1 MRSFFK
7 VSVVFKSKHEKSCM
21 GIDVLPFTFSKKV
34 KKVCF
39 QNGNTIC
46 EHNFQFLKRY
56 VTGLHKNLC
65 NRTLKKKEQ
74 KRARAVQ
81 TDFLKKYFF

>member
-46 EHNFQFLKRY
+46 EHNSQILF
-56 VTGLHKNLC
+56 
-65 NRTLKKKEQ
+65 
-74 KRARAVQ
+74 
-81 TDFLKKYFF
+81 

>member
-21 GIDVLPFTFSKKV
+21 VIDVLPFTFSKKV

-46 EHNFQFLKRY
+46 EHNSQILF
-56 VTGLHKNLC
+56 
-65 NRTLKKKEQ
+65 
-74 KRARAVQ
+74 
-81 TDFLKKYFF
+81 